1 MGIRVPSPL
10 SSGEKVAARPD
21 EGLCPPPR
29 CRRMSM
35 LSEIPHL
42 FEEVVS
48 PNFPRSVEIR
58 DGRKVIFRVFEV
70 DFSRLQCFGITKRDV
85 VTTRYLG
92 PGPKG
97 VSIRGHVYSPML

>member
-1 MGIRVPSPL
+1 MGILARHAWLLELRPVRKGIRVPSPL

-58 DGRKVIFRVFEV
+58 DGRKVVFRVFEV
-70 DFSRLQCFGITKRDV
+70 DFSRLQCFGIRNV
-85 VTTRYLG
+85 
-92 PGPKG
+92 
-97 VSIRGHVYSPML
+97 M